1 MNAMLQQFFNI
12 PQFRYSLLDANDEVP
27 PNIGTNEVDDNVIH
41 QLQRMFGFLELT
53 ERQAYNPAAFCYS
66 FKDFS
71 GAPTNISIQ
80 QDAQEFLNMIIEKI
94 ENALKN
100 TKYKYLM
107 QGVFGGKTVS
117 QCICK
122 VCGTTKENLE
132 DFYNLSLDVKHSKT
146 LAESLQKFITGDT
159 ISDYMCE
166 KCDKRVDI
174 TKRNLIESVPN
185 ILIIHLQRIVFN
197 FDTFANE
204 KINSRLEFPTDV
216 DLYPYTKLGLE
227 NTEPDTTEFQYELTG
242 IVVHKG
248 TAEMGHYYS
257 FIKTE
262 PNKWFEFNDSTVKSF
277 K

>member
-1 MNAMLQQFFNI
+1 
-12 PQFRYSLLDANDEVP
+12 
-27 PNIGTNEVDDNVIH
+27 
-41 QLQRMFGFLELT
+41 
-53 ERQAYNPAAFCYS
+53 
-66 FKDFS
+66 
-71 GAPTNISIQ
+71 
-80 QDAQEFLNMIIEKI
+80 
-94 ENALKN
+94 
-100 TKYKYLM
+100 
-107 QGVFGGKTVS
+107 
-117 QCICK
+117 
-122 VCGTTKENLE
+122 
-132 DFYNLSLDVKHSKT
+132 
-146 LAESLQKFITGDT
+146 
-159 ISDYMCE
+159 MCE